1 MKRTLLSILLALTVN
16 TVSALTL
23 PAPDRPGDSIIGN
36 PPHEAKY
43 VAAKYEDTLID
54 IAVEHHLG
62 QDEIV
67 LANPTV
73 DRWLPGAGTQVR
85 IPSSFI
91 LPNAP
96 RQGIV
101 VNLPEMRVY
110 YYPNASQVVTYAV
123 GIGRENN
130 WKTPLGKTHIAGKM
144 ENPSWTPP
152 PSIIAEHLAE
162 GDVLDPYYPP
172 GPDNPLGLFAFRLGI
187 PGYLMHSTQ
196 KTNGIGMRVSHGCM
210 RFYPADIEQFFPTV
224 KVGTGVNIV
233 NQAIKVGWYHDTLYM
248 EAYPEMEE
256 MPATYEQRIHTALSL
271 IEQANGGQMPV
282 IKGSILK
289 MALEN
294 PTGIPVAIYE
304 RPTPT
309 PAQTT
314 TQQQPSH

>member
-1 MKRTLLSILLALTVN
+1 MKHLLLLSLLAFTSVNQALALTL
-16 TVSALTL
+16 A
-23 PAPDRPGDSIIGN
+23 APDRPGDSLIGN
-36 PPHEAKY
+36 PPHQAKY
-43 VAAKYEDTLID
+43 VTAKQEDTLID
-54 IAVEHHLG
+54 IAVEHRLG
-62 QDEIV
+62 QDQIV

-73 DRWLPGAGTQVR
+73 DRWLPKAGTQVL
-85 IPSSFI
+85 IPSSYI

-110 YYPNASQVVTYAV
+110 YYPNNSQVVTYAI

-130 WKTPLGKTHIAGKM
+130 WKTPLGKTAIAGKM

-152 PSIIAEHLAE
+152 PSIIAEHLAD

-210 RFYPADIEQFFPTV
+210 RFYPSDIEQFFPMV
-224 KVGTGVNIV
+224 KVGTSVNIV
-233 NQAIKVGWYHDTLYM
+233 NQAIKVGWHHDTLYL
-248 EAYPEMEE
+248 ETYPELEE
-256 MPATYEQRIHTALSL
+256 MPATYEQRLHTALNL

-282 IKGSILK
+282 IKGAALK
-289 MALEN
+289 MALERA
-294 PTGIPVAIYE
+294 TGIPVAIYE
-304 RPTPT
+304 RPSSTPN
-309 PAQTT
+309 P
-314 TQQQPSH
+314 PMPN

>member
-1 MKRTLLSILLALTVN
+1 MKHLLLLSLLAFTYVNQALALTL
-16 TVSALTL
+16 A
-23 PAPDRPGDSIIGN
+23 APDRPGDSLIGN
-36 PPHEAKY
+36 PPHQAKY
-43 VAAKYEDTLID
+43 VTAKHEDTLID

-73 DRWLPGAGTQVR
+73 DRWLPKAGTQVL

-110 YYPNASQVVTYAV
+110 YYPNTSQVVTYAI

-130 WKTPLGKTHIAGKM
+130 WKTPLGKTTIAGKM

-152 PSIIAEHLAE
+152 PSIIAEHLAD

-210 RFYPADIEQFFPTV
+210 RFYPSDIEQFFPMV
-224 KVGTGVNIV
+224 KVGTSVNIV
-233 NQAIKVGWYHDTLYM
+233 NQAIKVGWHHDTLYL
-248 EAYPEMEE
+248 ETYPELEE
-256 MPATYEQRIHTALSL
+256 MPASYEQRLHTALNL
-271 IEQANGGQMPV
+271 IEQANGGQMPI
-282 IKGSILK
+282 IKGAALK
-289 MALEN
+289 MALEKA
-294 PTGIPVAIYE
+294 TGVPVAIYE
-304 RPTPT
+304 RPGNTQT
-309 PAQTT
+309 PAM
-314 TQQQPSH
+314 PN

>member
-1 MKRTLLSILLALTVN
+1 MKRLLLSSLLALAAT

-23 PAPDRPGDSIIGN
+23 NAPDRPGDSVVGD
-36 PPHEAKY
+36 PPYQAKY

-73 DRWLPGAGTQVR
+73 DRWLPGAGTPVR
-85 IPSSFI
+85 IPTSFI

-101 VNLPEMRVY
+101 VNLPEMRIY
-110 YYPNASQVVTYAV
+110 YYPNASTVVTYAV

-130 WKTPLGKTHIAGKM
+130 WKTPLGRTHIAGKM

-162 GDVLDPYYPP
+162 GDVLEPYYPP

-187 PGYLMHSTQ
+187 PGYLIHSTQ

-210 RFYPADIEQFFPTV
+210 RMYPADIEKFFPMV
-224 KVGTGVNIV
+224 KTGTPVNIV
-233 NQAIKVGWYHDTLYM
+233 NQAIKVGWHHDTLYM

-256 MPATYEQRIHTALSL
+256 MPATYAQRLNKALDL
-271 IEQANGGQMPV
+271 IQQANGGQMPV

-289 MALEN
+289 MALEK
-294 PTGIPVAIYE
+294 PTGLPVAVYE
-304 RPTPT
+304 RPAQS
-309 PAQTT
+309 PAQV
-314 TQQQPSH
+314 QAQVPAK

>member
-1 MKRTLLSILLALTVN
+1 MKRTLLSILLALTAQ

-43 VAAKYEDTLID
+43 VSAKYEDTLID
-54 IAVEHHLG
+54 IAVEHRLG
-62 QDEIV
+62 QDQIV
-67 LANPTV
+67 LANPKV

-85 IPSSFI
+85 IPSSYI

-224 KVGTGVNIV
+224 KVGTTVNIV

-248 EAYPEMEE
+248 EVYPEMEE
-256 MPATYEQRIHTALSL
+256 MPATYEQRIHTALNL

-289 MALEN
+289 MALET

-304 RPTPT
+304 RPVQN
-309 PAQTT
+309 PAQTA
-314 TQQQPSH
+314 TQPAIR

>member
-1 MKRTLLSILLALTVN
+1 MKRLFLTALLALSEST
-16 TVSALTL
+16 TFALTL
-23 PAPDRPGDSIIGN
+23 SMPDRAGDSIVGN
-36 PPHEAKY
+36 PPHHAKY
-43 VAAKYEDTLID
+43 VSARQEDTLID
-54 IAVEHHLG
+54 IAVEHRLG

-73 DRWLPGAGTQVR
+73 DRWLPKAGTPVL

-110 YYPNASQVVTYAV
+110 YYPDASRVVTYAV

-187 PGYLMHSTQ
+187 SGYLMHSTQ
-196 KTNGIGMRVSHGCM
+196 KVNGIGMRVSHGCM
-210 RFYPADIEQFFPTV
+210 RFYPSDIEQFFPMV
-224 KVGTGVNIV
+224 KVGTPVNIV
-233 NQAIKVGWYHDTLYM
+233 NQSIKVGWYHDTLYM
-248 EAYPEMEE
+248 ETYPELEE
-256 MPATYEQRIHTALSL
+256 TPATYEQRLHSALSL

-282 IKGSILK
+282 IKGSVLK
-289 MALEN
+289 LALEKSS
-294 PTGIPVAIYE
+294 GIPVAIYE
-304 RPTPT
+304 RPNN
-309 PAQTT
+309 AAVQAL
-314 TQQQPSH
+314 QN